1 MRILRT
7 TTAFTVAM
15 ALAVAGLSI
24 GPAQAQR
31 AHGSLGCSSMLSVD
45 PNPHGILIKN
55 LDEGGHT
62 IPRGTTFQWVMAPSG
77 QHGVVTLT
85 ADLKPGRT
93 FYIDDVLTG
102 PGKGNVECT
111 IVVA

>member
-1 MRILRT
+1 MLRT
-7 TTAFTVAM
+7 TTAVAV
-15 ALAVAGLSI
+15 ALAIGAAGFSTAPVL
-24 GPAQAQR
+24 AQR

-45 PNPHGILIKN
+45 PNPRGILIKN

-85 ADLKPGRT
+85 ADLKPGWT
-93 FYIDDVLTG
+93 FYIDEVLTG
-102 PGKGNVECT
+102 PGKGNVDCT
-111 IVVA
+111 IILA